1 VINVMLKEI
10 IKQIE
15 KAKEDTRE
23 QTGSFK
29 YYECLEIIKKYV

>member
-1 VINVMLKEI
+1 MINEI

-15 KAKEDTRE
+15 QAKKDTIE

-29 YYECLEIIKKYV
+29 YDECYD